1 MSMKTLNRLLGWS
14 MLDPKIS
21 QAYSEDRIDEI
32 LVEYGFSDEERRQL
46 REVKTNSFNEFA
58 SVAYRIVEAIEGEKR
73 HLRIPS
79 PMEGLQPDSGI
90 SEKGQVA

>member
-1 MSMKTLNRLLGWS
+1 M
-14 MLDPKIS
+14 
-21 QAYSEDRIDEI
+21 
-32 LVEYGFSDEERRQL
+32 
-46 REVKTNSFNEFA
+46 
-58 SVAYRIVEAIEGEKR
+58 EGEKR